1 MESGSDL
8 LRGIVEVDETYV
20 SGLEKSKHRSKKL
33 NQGRGTVGKTAV
45 IGAKERESKKGNYIL
60 NYAKLK

>member
-20 SGLEKSKHRSKKL
+20 GGLEKSKHIS
-33 NQGRGTVGKTAV
+33 
-45 IGAKERESKKGNYIL
+45 
-60 NYAKLK
+60 